1 MLLSS
6 ISKQRNKA
14 KGPEARDYFGQ
25 GKKKKKKKAK
35 PVWLEWSELVGNESD
50 SGG

>member
-25 GKKKKKKKAK
+25 GKKKKKVK